1 MLEIALG
8 SEFQQF
14 KWGPLVMQNWDLT
27 LGLATCTTLCSVT
40 GLIIKAFSF
49 VLMNVKNKTYY

>member
-8 SEFQQF
+8 SEFKNF
-14 KWGPLVMQNWDLT
+14 NWGPLAMQNWDLT
-27 LGLATCTTLCSVT
+27 MGIAYCTTLCSIT